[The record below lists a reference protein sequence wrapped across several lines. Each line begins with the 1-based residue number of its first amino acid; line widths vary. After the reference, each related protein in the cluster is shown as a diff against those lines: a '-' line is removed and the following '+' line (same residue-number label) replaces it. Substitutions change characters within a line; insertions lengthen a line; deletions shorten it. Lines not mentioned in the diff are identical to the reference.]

1 MTDDHLIADIETQIV
16 QRDGKVHLLLSRD
29 VEGERKPALTDHVM
43 WPAEIALAA
52 GQAIIDL
59 AFEADTG
66 LKPLGPAA
74 KAELVKRHR
83 DKLIPRVSMML
94 GSLREDR
101 MTSNHAL
108 ATKIIDQVS
117 SEIFS

>member
-1 MTDDHLIADIETQIV
+1 MLPDHVIADLQSQIV
-16 QRDGKVHLLLSRD
+16 QREGKVHILFSRD
-29 VEGERKPALTDHVM
+29 VEGEVKPALTDHVM
-43 WPAEIALAA
+43 WPADTALSV

-83 DKLIPRVSMML
+83 DKLIPRISLML

-101 MTSNHAL
+101 LTSNQAL
-108 ATKIIDQVS
+108 ATKIMDTFC
-117 SEIFS
+117 SEVFS

>member
-1 MTDDHLIADIETQIV
+1 MTDDHVVADIQTQIV
-16 QRDGKVHLLLSRD
+16 QRDGKVHLLFSRN
-29 VEGERKPALTDHVM
+29 VEGEMKPALTDHVM
-43 WPAEIALAA
+43 WPAQTALDA
-52 GQAIIDL
+52 GQAVIDL

-74 KAELVKRHR
+74 KAELVKKHR
-83 DKLIPRVSMML
+83 EKLIPRVSMML

-101 MTSNHAL
+101 LTTHQQL
-108 ATKIIDQVS
+108 ATKIMDQVC

>member
-1 MTDDHLIADIETQIV
+1 MDHYNADIDTQIV
-16 QRDGKVHLLLSRD
+16 QRDGKVHLLFSRD
-29 VEGERKPALTDHVM
+29 VEGEKRQAMTDHVM

-83 DKLIPRVSMML
+83 DKLIPRISMML

-101 MTSNHAL
+101 LTDNKAL
-108 ATKIIDQVS
+108 ATKIMDAFC
-117 SEIFS
+117 SEVFS